1 MCFIFVNDK
10 INESIKLGNNIYYRS
25 LNTNLIINDEY
36 YKQFHTVGNLA
47 KSIRIGASELLECFQ
62 LSDTAYD
69 LEHIKEEL
77 VDVLNYCVQISQ
89 VLYLNVVD
97 ILNTKID
104 KDKKKYLLE
113 KSKGRTS
120 LITIVDTVLQ
130 NIKN

>member
-1 MCFIFVNDK
+1 MK
-10 INESIKLGNNIYYRS
+10 
-25 LNTNLIINDEY
+25 
-36 YKQFHTVGNLA
+36 
-47 KSIRIGASELLECFQ
+47 CFQ

-69 LEHIKEEL
+69 LKHIKEEL
-77 VDVLNYCVQISQ
+77 VDVLKYCVQISQ

-130 NIKN
+130 NIKD

>member
-1 MCFIFVNDK
+1 MK
-10 INESIKLGNNIYYRS
+10 
-25 LNTNLIINDEY
+25 
-36 YKQFHTVGNLA
+36 
-47 KSIRIGASELLECFQ
+47 CFQ

-104 KDKKKYLLE
+104 KGKKKYPLE
-113 KSKGRTS
+113 KSKGSTS
-120 LITIVDTVLQ
+120 LITIIDTVLQ